1 MLLLR
6 IVSLLLIPFFLFAFK
21 IYGTK
26 IEKKGDS
33 YYIQNP
39 LILYKDNTF
48 IQAQKGIIE
57 KNHIIKLFNK
67 VNIFYQ
73 NENILLGNSLTAY
86 SKNKITLKNIFFY
99 SKEMNAWV
107 KSLKAL
113 SKNNS
118 IYFNNLYFS
127 TCCIEKPDWFMK
139 ASSGKFN
146 RKDKILQLHNL
157 VLILHNVPVFY
168 LPYLRINFNKQRR
181 SGLLRPYV
189 GYSNNEGLL
198 YSQPIYFATSVNTD
212 LEITPT
218 FRNLRGRGIYST
230 FRFVDSPDS
239 KGSIKIGEFIDKED
253 FYKNNNLANK
263 KHYGYSFYYRRDKI
277 FSNDKLYMNL
287 KYANDVDFFYLNPY
301 NYKFD
306 TSYLVDKIV
315 TSNINYINV
324 NKNFYGIYF
333 KYFIDTSLLS
343 NDLTWQILPQI
354 NYHKFLDKKHNI
366 LYSFDFN
373 AYNYYRKTGSNFAF
387 SDIYI
392 PISYY
397 KSFSND
403 FVKFKV
409 SENLYAGYGKYYQQ
423 DSNISKYLYLTTQFK
438 IYTSLAK
445 SYETF
450 DHIISPSLSL
460 NIKNYSQKDISSD
473 LVNVTDMQNSLFFN
487 LYEMSVNNDLNITHI
502 LNQTYYLD
510 NKEFSDLENKI
521 ILSYLNYTIDEDNRY
536 SVKEKEVNYNNI
548 KFGYNNKKID
558 YFISHIYQKDN
569 LKSII
574 LGGGYKPNIY
584 KRYYFEY
591 SFDLINKYIKYW
603 LLGVKMQKKCY
614 KYSFSFK
621 QNRIPVL
628 ENSGINYKKD
638 NIISLSL
645 QFYPIGGV
653 NQSFVFKGKE

>member
-1 MLLLR
+1 M
-6 IVSLLLIPFFLFAFK
+6 FALK

-26 IEKKGDS
+26 IEKRGDS
-33 YYIQNP
+33 YYIKNP
-39 LILYKDNTF
+39 LIIYKNNTF

-67 VNIFYQ
+67 VTIFYQ
-73 NENILLGNSLTAY
+73 NENILLGNSLIAY
-86 SKNKITLKNIFFY
+86 SKNKITIKNIFFY
-99 SKEMNAWV
+99 NKEMNAWV
-107 KSLKAL
+107 KSLKSL
-113 SKNNS
+113 SKNKS
-118 IYFNNLYFS
+118 IYFSNLYFS

-146 RKDKILQLHNL
+146 RQDKILQLHNL
-157 VLILHNVPVFY
+157 VLILHNVPIFY

-198 YSQPIYFATSVNTD
+198 YSQPIYFATSINTD
-212 LEITPT
+212 LEIAPT
-218 FRNLRGRGIYST
+218 FRSLRGRGVYST
-230 FRFVDSPDS
+230 FRFVDSPNS
-239 KGSIKIGEFIDKED
+239 KGSIKIGEFIDKES
-253 FYKNNNLANK
+253 FYKKNNLANK
-263 KHYGYSFYYRRDKI
+263 KHYGYSFYYTRDKI

-333 KYFIDTSLLS
+333 KYFIDTSLLN
-343 NDLTWQILPQI
+343 NDSTWQILPQI
-354 NYHKFLDKKHNI
+354 NYHKFLDKKENI

-373 AYNYYRKTGSNFAF
+373 AYNYYRKMGSNFAF
-387 SDIYI
+387 SDIYL
-392 PISYY
+392 PLSYY

-423 DSNISKYLYLTTQFK
+423 DSNISKYLYLSTQFK
-438 IYTSLAK
+438 VYTSLVK
-445 SYETF
+445 SYKTF

-460 NIKNYSQKDISSD
+460 NIKNYSQKDVYSD
-473 LVNVTDMQNSLFFN
+473 LINVTDMRDSLFFN
-487 LYEMSVNNDLNITHI
+487 LYEMTVNNDLNVTHI

-510 NKEFSDLENKI
+510 NKEFSDLENKLLI
-521 ILSYLNYTIDEDNRY
+521 NYLNYSINEDNKY
-536 SVKEKEVNYNNI
+536 SIKDKEVNYNNI
-548 KFGYNNKKID
+548 KFSYNNKKFD
-558 YFISHIYQKDN
+558 CFISHIYQKDN
-569 LKSII
+569 LKSVV
-574 LGGGYKPNIY
+574 LGSGYKPNIY
-584 KRYYFEY
+584 KKYYFEY
-591 SFDLINKYIKYW
+591 SFDLINKYVKYW
-603 LLGVKMQKKCY
+603 LVGVKMQKKCY
-614 KYSFSFK
+614 KYNFSFK

-628 ENSGINYKKD
+628 ENSGINYRKD
-638 NIISLSL
+638 NIVSLSL
-645 QFYPIGGV
+645 QFYPIGGI

>member
-1 MLLLR
+1 VLLLKV
-6 IVSLLLIPFFLFAFK
+6 VSFLLIPFFLFAFK

-67 VNIFYQ
+67 VNVFYQ

-86 SKNKITLKNIFFY
+86 SKNKITIKNIFFY
-99 SKEMNAWV
+99 NKQMHAWV

-146 RKDKILQLHNL
+146 RQDKILQLHNL
-157 VLILHNVPVFY
+157 VLILHNVPIFY
-168 LPYLRINFNKQRR
+168 LPYLKINFNKQRR

-198 YSQPIYFATSVNTD
+198 YSQPIYFATSINTD
-212 LEITPT
+212 LEIAPT
-218 FRNLRGRGIYST
+218 FRSLRGKGVYST
-230 FRFVDSPDS
+230 FRFVDSPNS
-239 KGSIKIGEFIDKED
+239 KGNIKVGEFIDKD
-253 FYKNNNLANK
+253 SFYKNNNLAHN
-263 KHYGYSFYYRRDKI
+263 KHYGYSFYYTRDKI

-333 KYFIDTSLLS
+333 KYFIDTSLLN
-343 NDLTWQILPQI
+343 NDSTWQILPQI
-354 NYHKFLDKKHNI
+354 NYHKFLDKKENV

-423 DSNISKYLYLTTQFK
+423 SSNISKYLYLTTQFK

-445 SYETF
+445 SYKTF

-460 NIKNYSQKDISSD
+460 NIKNYSQKDVSSD
-473 LVNVTDMQNSLFFN
+473 LINVTDMQNSLFFN

-510 NKEFSDLENKI
+510 NRTFSDLENKFV
-521 ILSYLNYTIDEDNRY
+521 LSYLNYTINEDNRY
-536 SVKEKEVNYNNI
+536 SVKEKEVNYNNV
-548 KFGYNNKKID
+548 KFSYNNKKID

-569 LKSII
+569 LKSVV
-574 LGGGYKPNIY
+574 LGSGYKPNIY
-584 KRYYFEY
+584 KKYYFEY

-603 LLGVKMQKKCY
+603 LIGVKMQKKCY
-614 KYSFSFK
+614 KYNFSFK

-628 ENSGINYKKD
+628 ENSGINYRKD
-638 NIISLSL
+638 NIVSLSL
-645 QFYPIGGV
+645 QFYPIGGI